1 MTKLIQY
8 AAFSLAIVCAV
19 VGASFVSQCSPIP
32 DPAPHSYD
40 AAVTDD
46 VDAGSCECIDD
57 AGVEVDA
64 S

>member
-46 VDAGSCECIDD
+46 VDAGSCDCGD
-57 AGVEVDA
+57 AGAEDRDD
-64 S
+64 